1 VKIGLLSDIHANLA
15 ALDAVL
21 RAADAA
27 GVERLFCCGDFVGY
41 YYQPEAVLNRLD
53 AWSWVGV
60 RGNHEDMLALWLSG
74 ERHAEIT
81 SRYGSGIRAASGMPA
96 SRLDALAGLPV
107 HREVE
112 IEGRRALLC
121 HGTPWDT
128 DEYVY
133 PDTDPAIRDRMAAG
147 GQDIVVFGHTHY
159 PVHWQI
165 AGCHVVNPGSVG
177 QPRDRKP
184 GACWAIWDTTSM
196 TVELRREVYDCTALV
211 ADCQQRDPQ
220 LPYLADVLTRVA

>member
-1 VKIGLLSDIHANLA
+1 MKIGLLSDIHANVT

-21 RAADAA
+21 QAAETA

-41 YYQPEAVLNRLD
+41 YYQPEAVLDRLD
-53 AWSWVGV
+53 AWLWTGV
-60 RGNHEDMLALWLSG
+60 RGNHEDMLALWLNG
-74 ERHAEIT
+74 EQQAEIA
-81 SRYGSGIRAASGMPA
+81 SRYGSGIHVASGMPK
-96 SRLDALAGLPV
+96 SRIDVLAKLPV
-107 HREVE
+107 QRE
-112 IEGRRALLC
+112 IEVDGRRALLC

-133 PDTDPAIRDRMAAG
+133 PDTDAAIRDRMAAG

-165 AGCHVVNPGSVG
+165 AGSHVVNPGSVG

-196 TVELRREVYDCTALV
+196 TIDLRRETYDSSILAAECRR
-211 ADCQQRDPQ
+211 RDPQ
-220 LPYLADVLTRVA
+220 LPYLADVLTRMA